1 MVTKKRDPGICVW
14 VTVGLGMCLCHVN
27 AFPLRVEES
36 NLDVM
41 HSLSVQDPWEDR
53 HIDLI

>member
-1 MVTKKRDPGICVW
+1 MVTKKRDLGICVW
-14 VTVGLGMCLCHVN
+14 VTVGLGMCLRHVN